1 MCEAAKEAGIKKG
14 DLILAV
20 NGEQIHTASA
30 LKELI
35 QKEDIEVQ
43 KIAALYFLDD
53 MAIKDIAKLLGL
65 KENTTKT
72 KLYRLINKLKD
83 LKMEE

>member
-1 MCEAAKEAGIKKG
+1 MNYLNDVSVHDDIERNFI
-14 DLILAV
+14 V
-20 NGEQIHTASA
+20 NATLDEIW
-30 LKELI
+30 ELI